1 MNLSSF
7 KIKEEPIEDGI
18 LSHKMQKLKLIT
30 ILKRLK
36 DLGIEIGPEL
46 YLLSEDSGIEI
57 NYLNGAPGI
66 KSARYGGDISSRERN
81 ELILSKLEGCRK

>member
-7 KIKEEPIEDGI
+7 KIKEEPIEDGNTFSQNAEI
-18 LSHKMQKLKLIT
+18 KINYYFKKI
-30 ILKRLK
+30 K

-57 NYLNGAPGI
+57 NYLWCP
-66 KSARYGGDISSRERN
+66 KE
-81 ELILSKLEGCRK
+81 